1 MDIIALLLH
10 ISWDRK
16 CSYQI
21 LVSEAEAETVV
32 CSCFRIAPDLELPAV
47 KPERGSTDFVRG
59 WGGVGCSR
67 TVWMHRHTR
76 RPTMDTRVT
85 QRCPYFFSPEPIHM
99 PSIERSPAQSPRHTP
114 PYLNWL
120 LTCRSWCSTKPE
132 RGKKSC
138 FDLRKIVTRY
148 WAYTEQVK
156 PPRGD
161 NEPLLQ

>member
-59 WGGVGCSR
+59 WGGVGWGAHVPCGC
-67 TVWMHRHTR
+67 T
-76 RPTMDTRVT
+76 DT
-85 QRCPYFFSPEPIHM
+85 Q
-99 PSIERSPAQSPRHTP
+99 
-114 PYLNWL
+114 
-120 LTCRSWCSTKPE
+120 
-132 RGKKSC
+132 
-138 FDLRKIVTRY
+138 D
-148 WAYTEQVK
+148 
-156 PPRGD
+156 D
-161 NEPLLQ
+161 PLWTHV

>member
-59 WGGVGCSR
+59 WGGVLTYRVDAQTHKTTHYGHTCDAKMPIFLLSWTNPYAQHR
-67 TVWMHRHTR
+67 KEPSSVAQTHTALSKLTVNLQVVMLNQTGKGEKKLLWLKENCNTLPGIHRAGKT
-76 RPTMDTRVT
+76 
-85 QRCPYFFSPEPIHM
+85 SP
-99 PSIERSPAQSPRHTP
+99 
-114 PYLNWL
+114 W
-120 LTCRSWCSTKPE
+120 W
-132 RGKKSC
+132 
-138 FDLRKIVTRY
+138 
-148 WAYTEQVK
+148 
-156 PPRGD
+156 
-161 NEPLLQ
+161 

>member
-59 WGGVGCSR
+59 WGGVLTYRVDAQTHKTTHYG
-67 TVWMHRHTR
+67 HTC
-76 RPTMDTRVT
+76 DTKM
-85 QRCPYFFSPEPIHM
+85 PIF
-99 PSIERSPAQSPRHTP
+99 
-114 PYLNWL
+114 L
-120 LTCRSWCSTKPE
+120 LS
-132 RGKKSC
+132 
-138 FDLRKIVTRY
+138 
-148 WAYTEQVK
+148 
-156 PPRGD
+156 
-161 NEPLLQ
+161 

>member
-59 WGGVGCSR
+59 WGGVLTYR
-67 TVWMHRHTR
+67 VDAHTHK
-76 RPTMDTRVT
+76 TTHYGTRVT
-85 QRCPYFFSPEPIHM
+85 QRCPYFSSPEPSHM
-99 PSIERSPAQSPRHTP
+99 PSIERNPAQSPRHTP
-114 PYLNWL
+114 TLSN
-120 LTCRSWCSTKPE
+120 C
-132 RGKKSC
+132 
-138 FDLRKIVTRY
+138 
-148 WAYTEQVK
+148 
-156 PPRGD
+156 
-161 NEPLLQ
+161 